1 MNPLYYVTFTTAT
14 LCASFILF
22 SGFNTTDPV
31 NTLSLICG
39 FLITFTGVYLLNL
52 SRGDPNGQKLS
63 SGRGGFDST
72 GTDMVSGFQTRRSM
86 QSRRSGDPSRHSLS
100 SHHGDRQ
107 GLIRAYDEEEAA
119 GFGLTDLA
127 ESDDGIR
134 RSNGAA
140 NGKEHYNND
149 IELESRH
156 SGSR

>member
-1 MNPLYYVTFTTAT
+1 
-14 LCASFILF
+14 
-22 SGFNTTDPV
+22 
-31 NTLSLICG
+31 
-39 FLITFTGVYLLNL
+39 
-52 SRGDPNGQKLS
+52 
-63 SGRGGFDST
+63 
-72 GTDMVSGFQTRRSM
+72 MVSGFQTRRSM